1 MSARLLD
8 YWRLTLPLPVVVRRR
23 ELDGVIAGTG
33 TSFAPNTA
41 LAAFVLGDSD
51 EDIVF
56 RAAVAYIRC
65 GPAGEV
71 SAPAAVDAI
80 DWVRRRLTL
89 DRGAVFAAV
98 LACGG
103 DEALETLIP
112 LRLTLD
118 RTEIGTVIR
127 RAPTYRTHAAQE
139 FLRGWFEL
147 AGEDWPES
155 ALSSELQRSRAS
167 RQAVRQA
174 RPATTSYLAAC
185 GP

>member
-23 ELDGVIAGTG
+23 ALDDVLARMGTG
-33 TSFAPNTA
+33 FARNPA
-41 LAAFVLGDSD
+41 LAAFVLGDND
-51 EDIVF
+51 EGIVF

-65 GPAGEV
+65 GPAGEIP
-71 SAPAAVDAI
+71 SPAAVDAI
-80 DWVRRRLTL
+80 EWVRRRLTL

-103 DEALETLIP
+103 DEVLDGLIP

-127 RAPTYRTHAAQE
+127 RAPTYRTHAAQA
-139 FLRGWFEL
+139 FLRGWFAL

-155 ALSSELQRSRAS
+155 ALTSALRRNS
-167 RQAVRQA
+167 A
-174 RPATTSYLAAC
+174 RGIARFR
-185 GP
+185 